1 MKMTRRIGWMAL
13 CVAGAISLAAPTAQA
28 CEISTED
35 RFLSVNPGVPP
46 QFAAAACSGGDV
58 ERVSVHATTYSQ
70 VVTLEVSDRA
80 VAESREQHFAELLLL
95 FARETDLDG
104 ASLEVVFIEDGP
116 PMTHRPSLWVDDTPV
131 ELTKITH
138 TLARFQLVLGSVY
151 RGQRRVL

>member
-1 MKMTRRIGWMAL
+1 MAL

-28 CEISTED
+28 CEISDGEGW
-35 RFLSVNPGVPP
+35 LSSGGSTVPP

-58 ERVSVHATTYSQ
+58 ERISVHATTYSQ